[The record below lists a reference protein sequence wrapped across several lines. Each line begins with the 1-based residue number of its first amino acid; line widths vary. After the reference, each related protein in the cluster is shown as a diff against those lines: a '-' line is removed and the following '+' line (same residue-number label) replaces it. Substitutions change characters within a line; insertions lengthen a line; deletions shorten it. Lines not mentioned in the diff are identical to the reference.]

1 MLKGSDNFSM
11 SATASAL
18 RQADIPWTVDGPDSP
33 PHPNPAAR
41 AARGMALLGPASLGS
56 QWSCLGGGAVDDE
69 ETCACFT
76 MNAPFEDVDVEYTRE
91 RRHRSRSRS
100 AEDRREHRDLARARR
115 AAKSSQKRPARKRSE
130 KCVELEH
137 AMPSFDRGP
146 AVVPGSPSPVCWH
159 PFLTDKM
166 PVAMGGEKDFRAQL
180 RFFEKDDLDTPLPD
194 GNTILHYAASIGDA
208 TGLALLLD
216 AFNSAEDRK
225 EILEKR
231 NGAGV
236 SVVSLSQRLS
246 VGDPIRDE
254 IENQAAM
261 HAVDEAAYVDS
272 FTPVAPRGATPYL
285 FARLR
290 KTFGRK
296 RSKSLES
303 AASSLSDASSGPI

>member
-1 MLKGSDNFSM
+1 MLKGNDNFSM

-18 RQADIPWTVDGPDSP
+18 RQAAIPWTVDGPDSP

-76 MNAPFEDVDVEYTRE
+76 MNAPFEDVDVEYARE

-115 AAKSSQKRPARKRSE
+115 AAKSSQKRSE

-137 AMPSFDRGP
+137 DMPSFDRGP

-166 PVAMGGEKDFRAQL
+166 PVAMGGERDFRAQL
-180 RFFEKDDLDTPLPD
+180 RFFEKDDLETPLPD

-208 TGLALLLD
+208 TGLALLLES
-216 AFNSAEDRK
+216 FTSALDRK
-225 EILEKR
+225 VVLEKR
-231 NGAGV
+231 NVAGV

-303 AASSLSDASSGPI
+303 VASSLSDASSGPI